1 MGKFFFLFSFPS
13 TSRELVRV
21 SRESNNA
28 TMAAGGG
35 ISRFRGKKQPASQQP
50 SDTPPTDDAGNSPP
64 NGRPNTPGGVGD
76 EQPAN
81 PTSEGGEPTIDAME
95 DDRPSTA
102 FNVFGFDGGDEGRP
116 ATSGSHGFF
125 GGLNDM
131 LENTNDGEV
140 YQQEYEEIIPQDD
153 AMGEEQVE
161 SPAKDNDCKFSQI
174 LCSLNTFASTSH
186 LLSQHSWSINSY
198 RRHWGDQR

>member
-1 MGKFFFLFSFPS
+1 
-13 TSRELVRV
+13 
-21 SRESNNA
+21 
-28 TMAAGGG
+28 MAAGGG

-50 SDTPPTDDAGNSPP
+50 SDTPPTADDAGNSLPD
-64 NGRPNTPGGVGD
+64 GRPGNIVAAPGGVGD

-81 PTSEGGEPTIDAME
+81 PTSDGCGEPTDIDAME
-95 DDRPSTA
+95 DDCPSTA
-102 FNVFGFDGGDEGRP
+102 FNAFGFDGGDESRP

-131 LENTNDGEV
+131 FENTNDDEVMMDGAEYYGEE
-140 YQQEYEEIIPQDD
+140 YQQEYDFIPQQDD

-174 LCSLNTFASTSH
+174 LCS
-186 LLSQHSWSINSY
+186 
-198 RRHWGDQR
+198 